1 VIAVRYPTVPK
12 VTALLTIQSG
22 LAVDPAD
29 KAGLAQLVA
38 DAAQEGTATRSSE
51 QIKRDVFAIGAAL
64 TGTAGQDAA
73 TFQIRGLIESLPQ
86 MLALVADVVRNPK
99 FPVSELDRLKADMSR
114 NLAKRTRHF
123 NTGRTP
129 ADDHECEQPPLIHRV
144 AFAFGLFEGE

>member
-1 VIAVRYPTVPK
+1 MIRRTARLIALAAIAMQVPAPLASAQALPKPAIGPERAFAPPPRVERTLANGLRVIAVRYPTVPK

-64 TGTAGQDAA
+64 TGDAA
-73 TFQIRGLIESLPQ
+73 
-86 MLALVADVVRNPK
+86 
-99 FPVSELDRLKADMSR
+99 
-114 NLAKRTRHF
+114 
-123 NTGRTP
+123 
-129 ADDHECEQPPLIHRV
+129 PPTYTL
-144 AFAFGLFEGE
+144 